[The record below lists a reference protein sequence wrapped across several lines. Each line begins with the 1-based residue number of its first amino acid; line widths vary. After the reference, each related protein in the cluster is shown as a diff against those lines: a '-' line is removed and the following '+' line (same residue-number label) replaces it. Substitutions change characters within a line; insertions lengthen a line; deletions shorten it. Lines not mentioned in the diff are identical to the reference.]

1 MNDFI
6 LKELSKDTFYDFIDI
21 IKQLK
26 KIPNGKNIKERYN
39 KKRYRQE

>member
-21 IKQLK
+21 IQQLN
-26 KIPNGKNIKERYN
+26 KIPKYKNIKEKYN
-39 KKRYRQE
+39 KKRWV

>member
-21 IKQLK
+21 IQQLN
-26 KIPNGKNIKERYN
+26 KIPKDKNIKEKYN
-39 KKRYRQE
+39 KKRWRQ